1 MSTGPTSAGDLD
13 VLGRI
18 QCRVIKMMKG
28 LKEFS
33 YDERLREL
41 ELAILDKRKLKGN
54 LINVYK

>member
-28 LKEFS
+28 LKELS